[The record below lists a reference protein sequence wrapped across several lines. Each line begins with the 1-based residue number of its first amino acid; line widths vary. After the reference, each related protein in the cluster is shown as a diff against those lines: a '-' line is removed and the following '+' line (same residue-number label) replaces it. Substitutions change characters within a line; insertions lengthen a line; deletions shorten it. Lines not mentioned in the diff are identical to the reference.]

1 MAYAVNDVGAVRMTF
16 GQVVS
21 MSVSGLSTA
30 VMAIYS
36 MVTEVD
42 PKLTVLALLPVPAA
56 VFIIIKL
63 GGIVRRKFRY
73 VQSLF
78 SELSGEVNETIMGV
92 QVIKSFAKEE
102 ERLDEFSDISK
113 TMYDA
118 NVNLAD
124 TSSMIWPSISVIF
137 GLCYAIGL
145 IIGGHMV
152 LAGNLSLGA
161 LVTFNGSL
169 LLVQQPVMS
178 LGRIINMLQKR
189 SCLL

>member
-1 MAYAVNDVGAVRMTF
+1 M
-16 GQVVS
+16 
-21 MSVSGLSTA
+21 
-30 VMAIYS
+30 
-36 MVTEVD
+36 
-42 PKLTVLALLPVPAA
+42 
-56 VFIIIKL
+56 
-63 GGIVRRKFRY
+63 
-73 VQSLF
+73 QSLF

-152 LAGNLSLGA
+152 LAGNLSLG
-161 LVTFNGSL
+161 
-169 LLVQQPVMS
+169 S
-178 LGRIINMLQKR
+178 LGHL
-189 SCLL
+189 

>member
-42 PKLTVLALLPVPAA
+42 PKLTVFTSLPVPAA

-63 GGIVRRKFRY
+63 GELSGEKFRY

-102 ERLDEFSDISK
+102 ERLMNFR
-113 TMYDA
+113 
-118 NVNLAD
+118 
-124 TSSMIWPSISVIF
+124 TSARRCMM
-137 GLCYAIGL
+137 LML
-145 IIGGHMV
+145 ILQTH
-152 LAGNLSLGA
+152 
-161 LVTFNGSL
+161 L
-169 LLVQQPVMS
+169 L
-178 LGRIINMLQKR
+178 
-189 SCLL
+189 

>member
-63 GGIVRRKFRY
+63 GGNCPAKIPLCAVVVF
-73 VQSLF
+73 
-78 SELSGEVNETIMGV
+78 GV
-92 QVIKSFAKEE
+92 I
-102 ERLDEFSDISK
+102 R
-113 TMYDA
+113 
-118 NVNLAD
+118 
-124 TSSMIWPSISVIF
+124 
-137 GLCYAIGL
+137 
-145 IIGGHMV
+145 
-152 LAGNLSLGA
+152 
-161 LVTFNGSL
+161 
-169 LLVQQPVMS
+169 
-178 LGRIINMLQKR
+178 
-189 SCLL
+189 